1 MSGVPLNTASDVPV
15 VVITGTSTG
24 IGKSLAALLAESG
37 WRVVA
42 TARRASSVI
51 PGVDQRLLDVTDDA
65 SARDCLDGVMRDYG
79 RLDALVNNAGSG
91 HVATLDED
99 SLDDIRKVFEVN
111 FFGVVRVSQAA
122 LPHLRK
128 RQGRLVTVTSVGG
141 VVGQPFNDAYCAAK
155 FAVEGMMEGLAP
167 VARGAGVRV
176 SVVEPGYVTSEFVAN
191 LGFDLNAAGSAE
203 SPYQAMRQSYL
214 ERVRQRMP
222 QGQTCEAAAAV
233 IRDVLADP
241 APQFRYQTSDAARML
256 VGLKL
261 TDMTGE
267 GIQAF
272 TRSWIATPT
281 P

>member
-1 MSGVPLNTASDVPV
+1 MNISSDLPV

-24 IGKSLAALLAESG
+24 IGKSLAALLVESG

-42 TARRASSVI
+42 TARR
-51 PGVDQRLLDVTDDA
+51 P
-65 SARDCLDGVMRDYG
+65 
-79 RLDALVNNAGSG
+79 
-91 HVATLDED
+91 
-99 SLDDIRKVFEVN
+99 
-111 FFGVVRVSQAA
+111 QAA
-122 LPHLRK
+122 
-128 RQGRLVTVTSVGG
+128 
-141 VVGQPFNDAYCAAK
+141 VVGQPFNDGYCAAK

-191 LGFDLNAAGSAE
+191 LGFDLNAAGNAD
-203 SPYQAMRQSYL
+203 SPYQAMREHYL
-214 ERVRQRMP
+214 ERVRQRLP
-222 QGQTCEAAAAV
+222 QGQTCEATAAV

-241 APQFRYQTSDAARML
+241 NPKFRYQTSEAAKML

-267 GIQAF
+267 AVQAF
-272 TRSWIATPT
+272 TSSWIAGPT

>member
-1 MSGVPLNTASDVPV
+1 MTTASNLPV

-24 IGKSLAALLAESG
+24 IGKSLAALLVESG

-42 TARRASSVI
+42 TARSPQAAVS
-51 PGVDQRLLDVTDDA
+51 GWDQRLLDVCDDE
-65 SARDCLDGVMRDYG
+65 SVRGCIDGIARDYG
-79 RLDALVNNAGSG
+79 RLDAVVNNAGAG
-91 HVATLDED
+91 HVGTLEED
-99 SLDDIRKVFEVN
+99 SLEDIRKVFEVN

-128 RQGRLVTVTSVGG
+128 SKGRLVTVTSVGG
-141 VVGQPFNDAYCAAK
+141 VVGQPFNDGYCAAK

-191 LGFDLNAAGSAE
+191 LGFDLNAAGNGAG
-203 SPYQAMRQSYL
+203 PYQAMREHYL

-222 QGQTCEAAAAV
+222 QGQTCEAAAA
-233 IRDVLADP
+233 IIGDVLADP
-241 APQFRYQTSDAARML
+241 NPKFRYQTSEAARML

-267 GIQAF
+267 AVQAF
-272 TRSWIATPT
+272 TRSWIVAPT

>member
-1 MSGVPLNTASDVPV
+1 MNISSDLPV

-24 IGKSLAALLAESG
+24 IGKSLAALLVESG

-42 TARRASSVI
+42 TARRPQAAVA
-51 PGVDQRLLDVTDDA
+51 GWDQRLLDVCDDK
-65 SARDCLDGVMRDYG
+65 SVRGCIDGIARDYG
-79 RLDALVNNAGSG
+79 RLDAVVNNAGAG
-91 HVATLDED
+91 HLATLEED

-128 RQGRLVTVTSVGG
+128 SKGRLVTVTSVGG
-141 VVGQPFNDAYCAAK
+141 VVGQPFNDGYCAAK

-191 LGFDLNAAGSAE
+191 LGFDLNAAGNAD
-203 SPYQAMRQSYL
+203 SPYQAMREHYL
-214 ERVRQRMP
+214 ERVRQRLP
-222 QGQTCEAAAAV
+222 QGQTCEATAAV

-241 APQFRYQTSDAARML
+241 NPKFRYQTSEAAKML

-267 GIQAF
+267 AVQAF
-272 TRSWIATPT
+272 TSSWIAGPT

>member
-1 MSGVPLNTASDVPV
+1 MSTASERPV
-15 VVITGTSTG
+15 VLITGTSSG
-24 IGKSLAALLAESG
+24 IGKALASQLAESG
-37 WRVVA
+37 WQVVA
-42 TARRASSVI
+42 TARRATAAM

-65 SARDCLDGVMRDYG
+65 SVCDCLDGVMRDYG
-79 RLDALVNNAGSG
+79 RLDAVVNNAGAG
-91 HVATLDED
+91 HVATLEED
-99 SLDDIRKVFEVN
+99 SIDDIRKVFEVN

-122 LPHLRK
+122 LPLLRAS
-128 RQGRLVTVTSVGG
+128 QGRLVTVTSVGG

-155 FAVEGMMEGLAP
+155 FAVEGLMEGLAP
-167 VARGAGVRV
+167 VARGLGVRV

-191 LGFDLNAAGSAE
+191 LGFDMNAAASAE
-203 SPYQAMRQSYL
+203 GPYQAMRDSYI

-261 TDMTGE
+261 TDMSGE

-272 TRSWIATPT
+272 TRSWIAAPT

>member
-91 HVATLDED
+91 HVATLEED

-122 LPHLRK
+122 LPHLR
-128 RQGRLVTVTSVGG
+128 RSQGRLVTVTSVGG

-191 LGFDLNAAGSAE
+191 LGFDLNAAGNAG
-203 SPYQAMRQSYL
+203 SPYHAMREHYL
-214 ERVRQRMP
+214 ERVRQRLP
-222 QGQTCEAAAAV
+222 QGQTCEATAAV

-241 APQFRYQTSDAARML
+241 NPKFRYQTSEAARML

-267 GIQAF
+267 AVQAF
-272 TRSWIATPT
+272 TSSWIAAATP
-281 P
+281 

>member
-1 MSGVPLNTASDVPV
+1 MSTASERPV
-15 VVITGTSTG
+15 VLITGTSSG
-24 IGKSLAALLAESG
+24 IGKALASQLAESG
-37 WRVVA
+37 WQVVA
-42 TARRASSVI
+42 TARRATAAM

-65 SARDCLDGVMRDYG
+65 SVCDCLDGVMRDYG
-79 RLDALVNNAGSG
+79 RLDAVVNNAGAG
-91 HVATLDED
+91 HVATLEED
-99 SLDDIRKVFEVN
+99 SIDDIRKVFEVN

-122 LPHLRK
+122 LPLLRAS
-128 RQGRLVTVTSVGG
+128 QGRLVTVTSVGG

-155 FAVEGMMEGLAP
+155 FAVEGLMEGLAP
-167 VARGAGVRV
+167 VARGLGVRV

-191 LGFDLNAAGSAE
+191 LGFDMNAAASAE
-203 SPYQAMRQSYL
+203 GPYQAMRDSYI